1 MKLDAVPGSA
11 GVSPAGWAGG
21 LRASTAGGT
30 PALPGAIAAF
40 LVLLASACATT
51 PNPTTLDLKIVN
63 GRIVDGTGAPWYR
76 GDVGVRGDTIVSI
89 GDLSHVSATATIDAH
104 DNVVSP
110 GFIDLLG
117 QSQGVVFQD
126 PHLEAKVRQG
136 VTTEVTG
143 EGSSPGPLSQKQ
155 IDAANPRNRPNWHT
169 LGEWFALLEKNGS
182 AINFALFV
190 GAGNPREMVIGD
202 VNRPPTADEMREM
215 EAIVDQ
221 AMREGAIGLSTSL
234 IYLPAMYSTTDEI
247 VNLAKVAAKYGGVY
261 FSHMRNEGDRI
272 DSALDEAFRI
282 GREAKIPVNIWH
294 LKVGGAANWGRM
306 PHVIERISTARAEGL
321 DVAANVYPYAASST
335 SLSTLVPDW
344 SLEGGYSELKKR
356 LADPIQRPRIA
367 EELQAQFT
375 KRGPKGIYITRI
387 GNPALAQYEKHFVEE
402 IAAMMGTTPDEA
414 MMRLFAETNSSPN
427 VIFFSMK
434 EDDVQTALKQSF
446 VSIGSDSGSP
456 SPAARAAGQ
465 GAHPRAYGTFPR
477 VLGHYVR
484 DEHLFTLE
492 EAVRKATSQAADRTN
507 LSDRGLLRPGM
518 KADVV
523 VFDPGLIRDVSTY
536 EDPHHFSEGVIDVIV
551 NGTLVLRDSTMT
563 SALPGRV
570 LRGRG
575 WVSRNKP
582 SQ

>member
-1 MKLDAVPGSA
+1 MKVPGNADILSA
-11 GVSPAGWAGG
+11 GSARA
-21 LRASTAGGT
+21 LRASKAGGT
-30 PALPGAIAAF
+30 PALPGAIASI
-40 LVLLASACATT
+40 LLLLLFSACATA
-51 PNPTTLDLKIVN
+51 PKPAMLDLKIIN
-63 GRIVDGTGAPWYR
+63 GRIIDGTGAPWYR

-89 GDLSHVSATATIDAH
+89 GDLSNFAATTTIDAH
-104 DNVVSP
+104 DNVVAP

-117 QSQGVVFQD
+117 QSQYAVFQD

-136 VTTEVTG
+136 ITTEVTG
-143 EGSSPGPLSQKQ
+143 EGSSPGPLSQRQ
-155 IDAANPRNRPNWHT
+155 IDAANPNNRPKWHT
-169 LGEWFALLEKNGS
+169 LGEWFSLLEKNRS

-190 GAGNPREMVIGD
+190 GADNPREMVIGD

-247 VNLAKVAAKYGGVY
+247 INLARVAAKHGGVY
-261 FSHMRNEGDRI
+261 FSHIRDEGDKI
-272 DSALDEAFRI
+272 DSALDEAFCI

-294 LKVGGAANWGRM
+294 LKVGGRTNWGRM
-306 PHVIERISTARAEGL
+306 PHVIERINAARAEGL

-335 SLSTLVPDW
+335 SLSTLAPDW
-344 SLEGGYSELKKR
+344 ALEGGYADFKKR
-356 LADPIQRPRIA
+356 LADPADRARIA
-367 EELQAQFT
+367 ETLQAQFT

-387 GNPALAQYEKHFVEE
+387 GNPAFAQYEKHFVDE
-402 IAAMMGTTPDEA
+402 IATMMNVAPDEA
-414 MMRLFAETNSSPN
+414 MMQLFANTNSSPS
-427 VIFFSMK
+427 VIFFSMD
-434 EDDVQTALKQSF
+434 EPDVQTALKQSF

-456 SPAARAAGQ
+456 TPASRAAGQ
-465 GAHPRAYGTFPR
+465 AVHPRAYGTFPR

-507 LSDRGLLRPGM
+507 LSDRGVLRPGM

-523 VFDPGLIRDVSTY
+523 IFDPLKIRDVSTY
-536 EDPHHFSEGVIDVIV
+536 EDPHHFSEGILDVIV
-551 NGTLVLRDSTMT
+551 NGSPVLRDGAMT
-563 SALPGRV
+563 NALPGRV

-575 WVSRNKP
+575 FQP
-582 SQ
+582 

>member
-1 MKLDAVPGSA
+1 MRKSRRQKAEGRSFWTGS
-11 GVSPAGWAGG
+11 
-21 LRASTAGGT
+21 
-30 PALPGAIAAF
+30 GAIAFCLLLSAF
-40 LVLLASACATT
+40 SLTKCATA
-51 PNPTTLDLKIVN
+51 PKPAMLDMKIIN
-63 GRIVDGTGAPWYR
+63 GRIIDGTGAPWYR
-76 GDVGVRGDTIVSI
+76 GDVGVRGDTIVSL
-89 GDLSHVSATATIDAH
+89 GDLSNVSATTTIDAH
-104 DNVVSP
+104 DNVVAP

-117 QSQGVVFQD
+117 QSQFSVFQD

-136 VTTEVTG
+136 ITTEVTG

-155 IDAANPRNRPNWHT
+155 IDAANPESRPKWHT
-169 LGEWFALLEKNGS
+169 LGEWFDLLRKNGS

-190 GAGNPREMVIGD
+190 GADNPREMVIGD
-202 VNRPPTADEMREM
+202 VNRQPTADEMREM
-215 EAIVDQ
+215 EQIVDQ

-247 VNLAKVAAKYGGVY
+247 INLAKVAAKHGGVY
-261 FSHMRNEGDRI
+261 FSHIRDEGDHI
-272 DSALDEAFRI
+272 DNALDEAFRI

-306 PHVIERISTARAEGL
+306 PHVIERINAARAEGL

-335 SLSTLVPDW
+335 SLSTLAPDW
-344 SLEGGYSELKKR
+344 SLEGGYSEFKKR
-356 LADPIQRPRIA
+356 LADPAQRARIA
-367 EELQAQFT
+367 EVLAAQFK

-387 GNPALAQYEKHFVEE
+387 GNPAFAQYEKHFVEE
-402 IAAMMGTTPDEA
+402 IAAMMNVPPEEA
-414 MMRLFAETNSSPN
+414 MMRLFAETNGSPS
-427 VIFFSMK
+427 VIFFSMN
-434 EDDVQTALKQSF
+434 EADVQTALKQWF

-456 SPAARAAGQ
+456 TPAARTAGQ
-465 GAHPRAYGTFPR
+465 AIHPRAYGTFPR

-507 LSDRGLLRPGM
+507 LADRGMLRPGM

-523 VFDPGLIRDVSTY
+523 VFDESKIRDVSTY
-536 EDPHHFSEGVIDVIV
+536 EYPHHFSEGVLDVIV
-551 NGTLVLRDSTMT
+551 NGAPVLRDGVMT

-575 WVSRNKP
+575 WTETK
-582 SQ
+582 

>member
-1 MKLDAVPGSA
+1 MMKGSRKSRRQKA
-11 GVSPAGWAGG
+11 ESRSVRTGSGG
-21 LRASTAGGT
+21 APRFCLLLS
-30 PALPGAIAAF
+30 AF
-40 LVLLASACATT
+40 CLFLASCATQ
-51 PNPTTLDLKIVN
+51 PKPAMLDLKIVN
-63 GRIVDGTGAPWYR
+63 GRIIDGTGAPWYR
-76 GDVGVRGDTIVSI
+76 GDVGVRGDTIISI
-89 GDLSHVSATATIDAH
+89 GDLSHVSATTTIDAH
-104 DNVVSP
+104 DNVVTP

-117 QSQGVVFQD
+117 QSQSAVFQD
-126 PHLEAKVRQG
+126 AHLEVKVRQG
-136 VTTEVTG
+136 ITTEVTG
-143 EGSSPGPLSQKQ
+143 EGSSPGPLSEKQ
-155 IDAANPRNRPNWHT
+155 IDAANPRNRPKWHT
-169 LGEWFALLEKNGS
+169 LGEWFGLLEKNGS

-190 GAGNPREMVIGD
+190 GADNPREMVIGD
-202 VNRPPTADEMREM
+202 VNRPPTAEEMREM
-215 EAIVDQ
+215 EQIVDQ

-247 VNLAKVAAKYGGVY
+247 INLARVAAKYGGVY
-261 FSHMRNEGDRI
+261 FSHIRDEGDRI

-294 LKVGGAANWGRM
+294 LKVGGSANWGRM
-306 PHVIERISTARAEGL
+306 PHVIDRINAARAEGL

-344 SLEGGYSELKKR
+344 SLEGGYAELKKR
-356 LADPIQRPRIA
+356 LADPAQRTRIA
-367 EELQAQFT
+367 EALQAQFT

-387 GNPALAQYEKHFVEE
+387 GNPALVQYEKHFVDE
-402 IAAMMGTTPDEA
+402 IAAMMSSTPDEA
-414 MMRLFAETNSSPN
+414 MMRLFAETNSSPS

-456 SPAARAAGQ
+456 TPAARAAGQ
-465 GAHPRAYGTFPR
+465 AVHPRAYGTFPR

-507 LSDRGLLRPGM
+507 LADRGVLRPGM

-523 VFDPGLIRDVSTY
+523 VFDAARIRDVSTY
-536 EDPHHFSEGVIDVIV
+536 EDPHHFSEGIIDVIV
-551 NGTLVLRDSTMT
+551 NGTPVLRDGTMT
-563 SALPGRV
+563 NALPGRV

-575 WVSRNKP
+575 YVK
-582 SQ
+582 